1 MTQRWLRTARWPEQA
16 EAAPARGAGA
26 APYRGGDAMDVTL
39 KGPFIALADQ
49 KETIAARGDT
59 LGELLEAVAQAEPGL
74 GRRMFTAQGAIAPE
88 LDVRVN
94 GVDARLLGGVKAAL
108 LPQDSVVLAPYPL
121 EPMTPRQA
129 ERYARQM
136 ILGEIGAAGQA
147 RLTAARV
154 AVIGAGGLG
163 APAATYLAAAG
174 VGHLVIIDGDRVER
188 SNLQRQPLH
197 RDEDVGRPKAES
209 AARSLRAIN
218 PDIEVIAVE
227 EFLAADNALEL
238 LRGCDVIVNG
248 SDNFPT
254 RYLVSDAAVLL
265 GRPLVDASILR
276 FEGRLSVY
284 LPRQGCY
291 RCLFPEPP
299 PPGSVPSCAEAG
311 VIGALGGQMG
321 SLQALET
328 IKLITGAG
336 ESLGG
341 RLLVYDA
348 LMGEERRFRLRRD
361 PHCAACGDH
370 PTLTELVDYEAFCG
384 VEAPREAQEGLG
396 IPVPEALALREDPR
410 VQWLDVR
417 AQGAVDRPTIPGALR
432 LPLEELGSGE
442 ALDGARP
449 VVVFCEIGRRSLL
462 AAERLMRHGID
473 ARSLEGGIVAWTAA
487 GLDLTC

>member
-1 MTQRWLRTARWPEQA
+1 
-16 EAAPARGAGA
+16 
-26 APYRGGDAMDVTL
+26 MDVRL
-39 KGPFIALADQ
+39 EGGFAALADGG
-49 KETIAARGDT
+49 ESMAAVGGT
-59 LGELLEAVAQAEPGL
+59 LEELLTAIAERAPRL
-74 GRRMFTAQGAIAPE
+74 GRRLFTAQGLLAGEA
-88 LDVRVN
+88 DVRVN
-94 GVDARLLGGVKAAL
+94 GVDARLLGGLRA
-108 LPQDSVVLAPYPL
+108 VLRPEDRVSIGPYP
-121 EPMTPRQA
+121 PSAMTPREA

-147 RLTAARV
+147 RLAAARV

-188 SNLQRQPLH
+188 SNLHRQPVH
-197 RDEDVGRPKAES
+197 HDADVGRPKAES
-209 AARSLRAIN
+209 AADTLRALN
-218 PDIEVIAVE
+218 PDIEVTAVS
-227 EFLAADNALEL
+227 EFLTAENALRL
-238 LRGCDVIVNG
+238 LGGCDVVVNG

-254 RYLVSDAAVLL
+254 RYLVSDACVLL

-276 FEGRLSVY
+276 FEGRLAVY
-284 LPRQGCY
+284 LPRMGCY

-341 RLLVYDA
+341 RMLVYDA
-348 LMGEERRFRLRRD
+348 LTGEQHRFVLAPD
-361 PHCAACGDH
+361 PHCAVCGD
-370 PTLTELVDYEAFCG
+370 PPRQTELVDYEAFCG
-384 VEAPREAQEGLG
+384 VLAPHAAEEGLG
-396 IPVPEALALREDPR
+396 ISVPDALALRSDAK

-417 AQGAVDRPTIPGALR
+417 AAGALDRPTIPGALR
-432 LPLEELGSGE
+432 VPLEELGQGE
-442 ALDGARP
+442 MLDRGRP
-449 VVVFCEIGRRSLL
+449 VVVFCEIGRRSML
-462 AAERLMRHGID
+462 AAERLHGDGIA

-487 GLDLTC
+487 GLDLTP

>member
-1 MTQRWLRTARWPEQA
+1 MDLEL
-16 EAAPARGAGA
+16 EGA
-26 APYRGGDAMDVTL
+26 YV
-39 KGPFIALADQ
+39 ALAD
-49 KETIAARGDT
+49 ETRRMELEGDT
-59 LGELLEAVAQAEPGL
+59 LGALLAAAAQKAPRL
-74 GRRMFTAQGAIAPE
+74 GRRIFTVSRALAPE
-88 LDVRVN
+88 CEVRLN
-94 GVDARLLGGVKAAL
+94 GVDARLLGGLSAVL
-108 LPQDSVVLAPYPL
+108 RPGDRIVLAPYPL
-121 EPMTPRQA
+121 WPLTPRQA

-136 ILGEIGAAGQA
+136 VLGEIGAAGQA
-147 RLTAARV
+147 RLAAARV
-154 AVIGAGGLG
+154 AVVGAGGLG

-188 SNLQRQPLH
+188 SNLQRQPVH

-209 AARSLRAIN
+209 AARTLKALN
-218 PDIEVIAVE
+218 PDIEVTAVTR
-227 EFLAADNALEL
+227 FLDAGNALEL
-238 LRGCDVIVNG
+238 LGGCDVIVNG

-276 FEGRLSVY
+276 FEGRLAVY

-321 SLQALET
+321 SMQALEA

-348 LMGEERRFRLRRD
+348 LTGEQRRFAMARD
-361 PHCAACGDH
+361 PHCAVCGDR
-370 PTLTELVDYEAFCG
+370 PSQTRLIDYEAFCG
-384 VEAPREAQEGLG
+384 VGAPHEPGEGLG
-396 IPVPEALALREDPR
+396 ISVPEALALRADPS

-417 AQGAVDRPTIPGALR
+417 PAGALDRPTIPGALR
-432 LPLEELGSGE
+432 LPLEDIGGGE
-442 ALDGARP
+442 ALDAARP
-449 VVVFCEIGRRSLL
+449 VVVFCEIGRRSQL
-462 AAERLMRHGID
+462 AADLLSQNGFA
-473 ARSLEGGIVAWTAA
+473 ARSLEGGIVAWAAA
-487 GLDLTC
+487 GLELTS

>member
-1 MTQRWLRTARWPEQA
+1 
-16 EAAPARGAGA
+16 
-26 APYRGGDAMDVTL
+26 MDVGL
-39 KGPFIALADQ
+39 EGGFVALADQ
-49 KETIAARGDT
+49 RQTIAAQGGT
-59 LGELLEAVAQAEPGL
+59 LEAVLTAIAEEVPRL
-74 GRRMFTAQGAIAPE
+74 GRRIFTAYGALASE

-94 GVDARLLGGVKAAL
+94 GVDARLLGGLGAVL
-108 LPQDSVVLAPYPL
+108 RYGDHVSLAPYPL
-121 EPMTPRQA
+121 RPLTPRQA

-136 ILGEIGAAGQA
+136 ILGEVGAAGQA
-147 RLTAARV
+147 RLAAARV

-174 VGHLVIIDGDRVER
+174 VGQLVIVDGDRVER
-188 SNLQRQPLH
+188 SNLHRQPVH
-197 RDEDVGRPKAES
+197 RDADVGRPKAES
-209 AARSLRAIN
+209 AADSLRALN
-218 PDIEVIAVE
+218 PDIEVSAVS
-227 EFLAADNALEL
+227 EFLTAQNALDIL
-238 LRGCDVIVNG
+238 QGCDVIVNG

-276 FEGRLSVY
+276 FEGRLAVY

-321 SLQALET
+321 SMQALEA

-341 RLLVYDA
+341 RMLVYDA
-348 LMGEERRFRLRRD
+348 LTGEQRRFSLTLD
-361 PHCAACGDH
+361 PQCAVCGD
-370 PTLTELVDYEAFCG
+370 PPRQTELIDYEAFCG
-384 VEAPREAQEGLG
+384 VLGPQQAEEGLG
-396 IPVPEALALREDPR
+396 ISVPEALALRADPR

-417 AQGAVDRPTIPGALR
+417 AGGALDRPTIPGALR
-432 LPLEELGSGE
+432 LPLEELGRGE
-442 ALDGARP
+442 ALDGQRP
-449 VVVFCEIGRRSLL
+449 VVVFCEIGRRSML
-462 AAERLMRHGID
+462 AAERLSRHGIR

-487 GLDLTC
+487 GLDLSS